1 MIAPGI
7 ASVPVARSLDRDR
20 LALLAIVGLAGFV
33 AASHLEAAVG
43 AFSYSPAMGAA
54 RRRLRARRGALGGA
68 RRAAADAGQRC
79 WPGAAGAVALVALW
93 AWTRAVG
100 VPFADA
106 QRAPVG
112 VLDAVTAFD
121 ELLLAW
127 LALAAAR
134 APGPARER
142 WPLLASVAISLSFI
156 VLAMGCDP
164 ARTAVA
170 APGGSSPALICH
182 LY

>member
-1 MIAPGI
+1 MIAAGL
-7 ASVPVARSLDRDR
+7 ASVPVARPLHRDR

-43 AFSYSPAMGAA
+43 AFSYSPVTGVAVAAFGLVAAGWTVRVA
-54 RRRLRARRGALGGA
+54 RRPTRGALLAGAGGA
-68 RRAAADAGQRC
+68 L
-79 WPGAAGAVALVALW
+79 ALVALW
-93 AWTRAVG
+93 IWTRAAG
-100 VPFADA
+100 VPFADG
-106 QRAPVG
+106 RAPVG
-112 VLDAVTAFD
+112 VLDTVTAFD

-134 APGPARER
+134 ARGSARER

-164 ARTAVA
+164 ARTAAA